1 MLAETLGKT
10 LGEIGE
16 MPALE
21 VEQWRAFFK
30 VRAVTQEHE
39 AKKRGGG

>member
-1 MLAETLGKT
+1 MLAEALGKT

-16 MPALE
+16 MPSIE

-30 VRAVTQEHE
+30 VRRVLQEHE
-39 AKKRGGG
+39 AKARG